1 MKRRA
6 KKLLAIVLA
15 ALTVGTTF
23 PMQTVMAAGTDA
35 SQQATVTESSVAE
48 QSSATESVTD
58 GTVQGAELQGE
69 SVQADTTVT
78 DGTTAQAGTTVTD
91 EDVQTDNVAVQQA
104 DTQENTTTNA
114 VTDNAGIGYVVVS
127 EPTVALNETQN
138 ILVGI
143 GEEGANIQNVV
154 LNVSKDGVISQIPA
168 SKQDGNAF
176 LFTKQYTQEE
186 ESGVYKLE
194 SVTFLLDG
202 QEVTKNFAGAGFDV
216 SYGVNQE
223 VETNPDAVVTEES
236 DNTDADLDIVTIDE
250 NGNTVSQDTIG
261 DAIENAKSADGVDGS
276 TKASNGNVVVVLDP
290 GHDNT
295 HAGARGNG
303 LAEEDLNL
311 KIAKYCRAELQT
323 YQGVTVYMT
332 RNDNGDCPYPGT
344 SSTDCNANRVAFAQ
358 SVGASVYVS
367 IHNNS
372 SPSSS
377 AHGAMVYYPNGNYN
391 PTIGAQGQQLASII
405 EDKLVALGLANR
417 GIQIRNSGDNTTYP
431 DGSLADYYGVIRR
444 SKLAGFP
451 AIIVEHAFVSN
462 AGDANNFL
470 NSDAKLQQLGIAD
483 ATGIAEY
490 FGLSKS
496 NLDLKGICY
505 NYTNRGID
513 VGVDY
518 GTTGSNIRF
527 KWMAYDL
534 DTQEWEGISD
544 WYAGNWATWQPHT
557 GNYWLQVQAI
567 TDEGYTASQTINFHV
582 TQNYAPNSVK
592 ISGICYQYQQNG
604 VNIGVGYESNDPGL
618 KFRWL
623 SYNLD
628 EQRWSEISGWF
639 GGNWATWK
647 PKVGNYWLQAQVM
660 NSLGQVWTYT
670 ICFANTNNY
679 ITEPL
684 TMDGIAYVVN
694 EDCINVGAA
703 YTTLQSGIEFRWMAY
718 NLQTQQWSN
727 ISGWSSANWTDWKPQ
742 PGNYWLH
749 VEGRTKDGVVKDYTT
764 CFAVDKD
771 YTKKSLEISGI
782 CVVEEPIGINIGVA
796 YQTKAASVNFKY
808 SIYDLNKNTWTD
820 ISGWTGANWATWYP
834 ESGSYWIYVE
844 AVTNE
849 GVTANKCI
857 GYVIDSRYAIMGS
870 SSTTLSQMVNYYNAN
885 QAYPEFYRGSDA
897 PTIQAFCQIY
907 IQECQAEGV
916 KVEVAFCQ
924 AMKET
929 GFLRYGGDV
938 SIGQYN
944 FAGLGATGNGNPGES
959 FGSVREGVR
968 AQVQHLKAYAS
979 TDPLNNPCVDKRFDL
994 VARGS
999 APYVEW
1005 LGIKENPYG
1014 KGWAT
1019 AKNYGYSIKNDYM
1032 KKLFTY

>member
-1 MKRRA
+1 MKRKA

-23 PMQTVMAAGTDA
+23 PMQTVMAAGTDVN
-35 SQQATVTESSVAE
+35 QQEVTTEQSVTTESNMKDVVSE
-48 QSSATESVTD
+48 E
-58 GTVQGAELQGE
+58 TVQGEVLQE
-69 SVQADTTVT
+69 NT
-78 DGTTAQAGTTVTD
+78 
-91 EDVQTDNVAVQQA
+91 VQTDNTAADEVAVQSD
-104 DTQENTTTNA
+104 DTVVNEASVQEDTTTKVTSDNA
-114 VTDNAGIGYVVVS
+114 VTDSAAISYVVVS
-127 EPTVALNETQN
+127 EPMVALNETQN

-143 GEEGANIQNVV
+143 GEDGANIQNVV

-186 ESGVYKLE
+186 ESGVYRLE

-202 QEVTKNFAGAGFDV
+202 QEITKSFADAGFDV
-216 SYGVNQE
+216 AYGVNQE

-236 DNTDADLDIVTIDE
+236 DDTKADLDIVTIDE
-250 NGNTVSQDTIG
+250 NGNTISQDTIS
-261 DAIENAKSADGVDGS
+261 DAIEEAKSADGVDGS

-290 GHDNT
+290 GHDNK

-311 KIAKYCRAELQT
+311 KIAKYCRQELET
-323 YQGVTVYMT
+323 YKGVTVYMT

-344 SSTDCNANRVAFAQ
+344 TSTECNANRVAFAK
-358 SVGASVYVS
+358 SVGATVYVS
-367 IHNNS
+367 IHINS
-372 SPSSS
+372 TSGSSTT
-377 AHGAMVYYPNGNYN
+377 ANGAQVYYPNGNYN
-391 PTIGAQGQQLASII
+391 PAVGAQGKQLASVIQ
-405 EDKLVALGLANR
+405 EKLVALGLGDR
-417 GIQIRNSGDNTTYP
+417 GIQIRNSEDKTKYP
-431 DGSLADYYGVIRR
+431 DGSLADYYGIIKR
-444 SKLAGFP
+444 SKEAGFP
-451 AIIVEHAFVSN
+451 GIIIEHAFINNSN
-462 AGDANNFL
+462 DVNNFL
-470 NSDAKLQQLGIAD
+470 NSDEKLQKLGIAD

-496 NLDLKGICY
+496 NLELRGICY

-518 GTTGSNIRF
+518 KTNGSNVRF

-534 DTQEWEGISD
+534 DTQQWQGISD
-544 WYAGNWATWQPHT
+544 WYGGNWATWQPHT
-557 GNYWLQVQAI
+557 GNYWLQVQAT
-567 TDEGYTASQTINFHV
+567 TDEGYTDSLTINFHV

-604 VNIGVGYESNDPGL
+604 VDIGVGYESNDTDL

-628 EQRWSEISGWF
+628 EQRWSEISSWY

-660 NSLGQVWTYT
+660 NSLGQVETYT
-670 ICFANTNNY
+670 ICFANTTNY

-694 EDCINVGAA
+694 DDCINIGAA
-703 YTTLQSGIEFRWMAY
+703 YTALQSGVEFRWTSY
-718 NLQTQQWSN
+718 NLETQKWKK
-727 ISGWSSANWTDWKPQ
+727 ITDWTSANWTDWKPQ
-742 PGNYWLH
+742 AGNYWLR
-749 VEGRTKDGVVKDYTT
+749 VEGRTKDGVVKDYTI
-764 CFAVDKD
+764 CFAVQKD
-771 YTKKSLEISGI
+771 YTKKSLNITGI

-796 YQTKAASVNFKY
+796 YETKAASVNFKY

-820 ISGWTGANWATWYP
+820 ITGWTGANWATWYP

-844 AVTNE
+844 AITDE

-870 SSTTLSQMVNYYNAN
+870 SNTTLNQMVNYYNAN
-885 QAYPEFYRGSDA
+885 QTYPAFYHGTDA

-907 IQECQAEGV
+907 IEECQAEGV

-929 GFLRYGGDV
+929 GFLRFGGDV
-938 SIGQYN
+938 SIGQFN
-944 FAGLGATGNGNPGES
+944 FAGLGATGNSNPGES

-979 TDPLNNPCVDKRFDL
+979 TEPLNNPCVDTRYKY
-994 VARGS
+994 VTKGS

-1005 LGIKENPYG
+1005 LGQKENPYG
-1014 KGWAT
+1014 LGWAT

-1032 KKLFTY
+1032 KKLFSY